1 MRKFSLH
8 FKVYFWLTYLVIY
21 IFLDDY
27 YLELRKRC
35 PCSELL
41 LSVFSRIRT
50 EYREILCIS
59 PYSVQVRENNG

>member
-1 MRKFSLH
+1 MCKFFLH

-21 IFLDDY
+21 IFSDEY
-27 YLELRKRC
+27 YLGLRKNC
-35 PCSELL
+35 PCSELF

>member
-1 MRKFSLH
+1 MCKFFLH

-21 IFLDDY
+21 IFSDDY
-27 YLELRKRC
+27 YLGLRKKC
-35 PCSELL
+35 PCSELF
-41 LSVFSRIRT
+41 LSVFSRIRS